1 MPEDTGGEKNLPAS
15 PQKKQRAREEGN
27 IARSQDL
34 TSGVALG
41 AALLALVLLA
51 HPMMNTLIEAMRYYM
66 GNADRLMLNKLP
78 AAALASR
85 SLLDYGLAALP
96 IMVVLLAAGVAINLA
111 QVGFIFTAKPIQ
123 PKLDRLN
130 IFSGMKKFF
139 SLRSLI
145 ELVKSILK
153 LTFAVWVVWL
163 ALRSRLPDFLALMNM
178 PPDGLSAAVGALV
191 VAVWWR
197 IALALLVIGVF
208 DYGYQYWQHER
219 DLRMTREEAKQEMR
233 EMEGDPH
240 IKRRVRQ
247 IQRQIA
253 MKRMMAEVPKADV
266 IITNPTEY
274 AVALRYNMAEMNA
287 PVVIA
292 KGQRLTA
299 QRIREL
305 GEKHHVPIVQK
316 PELARVLF
324 RTVDLNQSIPET
336 LFHAVAEIL
345 SFVYGIDRRAE
356 KIRERQWLMR
366 DLRTAV

>member
-1 MPEDTGGEKNLPAS
+1 MAEDTGGEKTLPAS

-51 HPMMNTLIEAMRYYM
+51 HSMQNGLVEAMRYYM
-66 GNADRLMLNKLP
+66 GNADRLRLDEMPLMPLT
-78 AAALASR
+78 LR
-85 SLLDYGLAALP
+85 MMLDYGLAAVP
-96 IMVVLLAAGVAINLA
+96 IMLALLAVGLAVNLA
-111 QVGFIFTAKPIQ
+111 QVGVIFTAKPIQ
-123 PKLDRLN
+123 PKFERLN
-130 IFSGMKKFF
+130 FISGMKKFF
-139 SLRSLI
+139 TVRSLI
-145 ELVKSILK
+145 ELAKSILK

-163 ALRSRLPDFLALMNM
+163 AVRSRLPDFIALMNV
-178 PPDGLSAAVGALV
+178 PPEGLSAAVGALV

-197 IALALLVIGVF
+197 IALAMIVIGIF

-219 DLRMTREEAKQEMR
+219 DLRMTREEAKQELR

-240 IKRRVRQ
+240 IKRRIRQ

-266 IITNPTEY
+266 IITNPTEF
-274 AVALRYNMAEMNA
+274 AVALRYDMNKMNA

-292 KGQRLTA
+292 KGQRLLA

-305 GEKHHVPIVQK
+305 GEEHKVPIVQK

-324 RTVDLNQSIPET
+324 KTVELNQAIPET
-336 LFHAVAEIL
+336 LFHAVAEVL

-356 KIRERQWLMR
+356 KIRERQWLMQ